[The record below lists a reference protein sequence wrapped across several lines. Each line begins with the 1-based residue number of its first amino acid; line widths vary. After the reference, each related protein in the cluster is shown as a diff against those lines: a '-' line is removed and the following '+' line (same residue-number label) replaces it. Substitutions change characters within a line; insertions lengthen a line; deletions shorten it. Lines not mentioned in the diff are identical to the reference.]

1 MPKVSAET
9 AKDDLRPEYDLLRL
23 GRAVRG
29 KYYSQA
35 KAGTNLVL
43 IEPDLATVFPDQEAV
58 NRALRALAA
67 AASATTRG
75 SHKRRKARTK

>member
-1 MPKVSAET
+1 MPKGLMKT
-9 AKDDLRPEYDLLRL
+9 TRDDMRSEYDLSRL
-23 GRAVRG
+23 GLAVRG

-43 IEPDLATVFPDQEAV
+43 IEPYLAAVFPDQEAV

-75 SHKRRKARTK
+75 SRKPRKARTK